1 MDDLLKAFLE
11 AAPIGG
17 EGGDSGGGGDSGSG
31 EGDSGQ
37 GYGGSTGGGG
47 GGDGPDGPNYGGT
60 GSSYD
65 PAEDN
70 PTSVSI
76 GPDGKATSNPGFDP
90 GGGDSGYDEDN
101 INAAAKVGATTRS
114 LYDRTRTELA
124 ARLDK
129 NPFALGPAP
138 LSWLGYIDFRA
149 MAKRNGWTIDET
161 YPGDEGY
168 GTGDDSGGTNR
179 DDSKQIKVTDS
190 SGRVIYQGAPP
201 GKATGTQ
208 AGDYDMGDLDD
219 AWQGGTGTGGDL
231 MQSFSPSSGG
241 GALME
246 AFQGPDSTEARNA
259 FRGLADIDDSDA
271 RNAFAQLMAIDD
283 SKARGLYDESASISR
298 QMWQDWDAHG
308 RTTLATLGDELK
320 ERSTEAHAAR
330 AAGLAAS
337 DVNQAFD
344 TETANLR
351 RDMQRYGID
360 PTSGRA
366 MAGMR
371 GLSLGRAGAV
381 AGAQTRTRMAEE
393 DRLFNDRLNFVNT
406 LDNSGKLASSA
417 AAGLA
422 TAAAG
427 HGSLDQAKASR
438 FEAAGSGFAR
448 LTEGQAQRQAQMASG
463 LAGIDASERQ
473 AMLGDLNARRNLLSA
488 REGRELADL
497 NARRGLLSEREAR
510 SLQDLNAR
518 RTMKIGLEEL
528 AFRERDSL
536 RRDATSRYAAD
547 KGAQNSRD
555 SALYGAGGNIIGG
568 VVGGWL
574 GGLLKGI

>member
-1 MDDLLKAFLE
+1 MTLAALEMEPLGFL
-11 AAPIGG
+11 PL
-17 EGGDSGGGGDSGSG
+17 
-31 EGDSGQ
+31 
-37 GYGGSTGGGG
+37 
-47 GGDGPDGPNYGGT
+47 GGDGGDGGDDGG
-60 GSSYD
+60 GSYD

-76 GPDGKATSNPGFDP
+76 GPDGTATSNPGFDP
-90 GGGDSGYDEDN
+90 GGGSDGYDEDN

-114 LYDRTRTELA
+114 FYDRSKTELA

-138 LSWLGYIDFRA
+138 LSWLGYIDFRE

-168 GTGDDSGGTNR
+168 NSSGDGTEDGSNNAGAPGARSGGKNIR
-179 DDSKQIKVTDS
+179 ITDQ
-190 SGRVIYQGAPP
+190 SGRTVYSGPERAP
-201 GKATGTQ
+201 GTE

-298 QMWQDWDAHG
+298 SMWQDWDAHG
-308 RTTLATLGDELK
+308 RTTLAELGDQLK

-366 MAGMR
+366 MAGLR

-536 RRDATSRYAAD
+536 RRDATTRYAAD
-547 KGAQNSRD
+547 KGADTSRD
-555 SALYGAGGNIIGG
+555 AALYGAGGNIIGG